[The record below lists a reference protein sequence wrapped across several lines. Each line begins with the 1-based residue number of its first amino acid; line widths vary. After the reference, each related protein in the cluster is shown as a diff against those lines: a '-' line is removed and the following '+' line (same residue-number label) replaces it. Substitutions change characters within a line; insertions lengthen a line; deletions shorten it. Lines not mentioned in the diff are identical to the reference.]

1 MTVPPYFE
9 GLTLTVG
16 LPGAGKSTWA
26 DNNLPDMTLRIERD
40 RTRECLFGARKAY
53 WSHPLPKAVKSFM
66 VTDMMMSAMKL
77 WPIDSWAVTDTGLM
91 LGSYRPFISFA
102 KMRNAP
108 IKVIVFERT
117 EEYIRKINE
126 KRDPAH
132 RIDGDIMEG
141 CLQAFNDPD
150 AWWKRNEEGFRIMV
164 DRN

>member
-1 MTVPPYFE
+1 MPVPSYFQ

-26 DNNLPDMTLRIERD
+26 DKHLPEMTLRLERD
-40 RTRECLFGARKAY
+40 RTRECLFGSRKAY
-53 WSHPLPKAVKSFM
+53 WSHPLPKPVKSFM

-77 WPIDSWAVTDTGLM
+77 WPTNSWAVTDSGMM
-91 LGSYRPFISFA
+91 LGSYRPFINFA

-117 EEYIRKINE
+117 EEYIREINK

-132 RIDGDIMEG
+132 RVDDEIMEG
-141 CLQAFNDPD
+141 FLKSLNDPD
-150 AWWKRNEEGFRIMV
+150 AWWKRNEEGFQIMV
-164 DRN
+164 NRN

>member
-1 MTVPPYFE
+1 MTFTPYFK

-26 DNNLPDMTLRIERD
+26 DKHLPHATLRLERD
-40 RTRECLFGARKAY
+40 RARECLFGSRKAY
-53 WSHPLPKAVKSFM
+53 WSHPLPKTAKSLM
-66 VTDMMMSAMKL
+66 VTDMMMAVMKL
-77 WPIDSWAVTDTGLM
+77 WPTNSWAVTDTGLM
-91 LGSYRPFISFA
+91 LDAYRPFISFA

-126 KRDPAH
+126 NRNSDH